1 MKYCRCMRLSKNR
14 LTKAQRDQLILQFTN
29 VLGKLDKPQAYDF
42 YNELFG
48 YEEKEIFAKR
58 LAIILMLHQNR
69 SGYAIANSLKVS
81 EATVAKLAKRYQ
93 NNEFKNIVTPLTT
106 NKRNFL
112 DLLTMI
118 DSILTVGG
126 IMPRRNYVIK
136 AKRNTSFK

>member
-1 MKYCRCMRLSKNR
+1 
-14 LTKAQRDQLILQFTN
+14 
-29 VLGKLDKPQAYDF
+29 
-42 YNELFG
+42 
-48 YEEKEIFAKR
+48 
-58 LAIILMLHQNR
+58 MLHQNR

>member
-1 MKYCRCMRLSKNR
+1 MKYYASMRLSKNR
-14 LTKAQRDQLILQFTN
+14 LTKDQRDQLILQFTDI
-29 VLGKLDKPQAYDF
+29 LGKLDKPQASDF

-48 YEEKEIFAKR
+48 YEEKEVFAKR
-58 LAIILMLHQNR
+58 LAIILMLHQHR

-93 NNEFKNIVTPLTT
+93 NNEFKNIVAPLSK

-112 DLLTMI
+112 ELLTLI

-126 IMPRRNYVIK
+126 MMPPRNYVIK
-136 AKRNTSFK
+136 PKRNTSFK